1 MRELED
7 ENEDDQES
15 PPYFLVDKTF
25 NHLVVFI
32 YNIIKILVLILV
44 LRFPSVVSLSLFC
57 GFGDLPHHGDLSLGC
72 CRYLI
77 SALHPQASAE
87 APEAVLATQ
96 TAQAA
101 LTTQAAQAVQSA
113 SCHSAR
119 LCVASGRQPSM
130 NALVP

>member
-7 ENEDDQES
+7 RNKDDQES
-15 PPYFLVDKTF
+15 VLYFLVDETF

-32 YNIIKILVLILV
+32 YNSFKILVLILI
-44 LRFPSVVSLSLFC
+44 LWFPSVVSSSLFC
-57 GFGDLPHHGDLSLGC
+57 GFGDHPHRGDLSLGC
-72 CRYLI
+72 RRYLI

-87 APEAVLATQ
+87 A
-96 TAQAA
+96 AQAA
-101 LTTQAAQAVQSA
+101 LATQMAQAAQSG

-119 LCVASGRQPSM
+119 LCVASGRRPSM